1 MTGTPTANAV
11 TAIEL
16 AFRNARRPPLV
27 AALVAA
33 EVVMVA
39 ARVAGGAVTAFPEM
53 VVARRAA
60 EVVMPFLERMVRSL
74 SRARVVRMRA
84 ASVLMPSCPAIWE
97 WVLFW

>member
-33 EVVMVA
+33 EVGD
-39 ARVAGGAVTAFPEM
+39 GGSEGCGWGP
-53 VVARRAA
+53 
-60 EVVMPFLERMVRSL
+60 
-74 SRARVVRMRA
+74 
-84 ASVLMPSCPAIWE
+84 
-97 WVLFW
+97 